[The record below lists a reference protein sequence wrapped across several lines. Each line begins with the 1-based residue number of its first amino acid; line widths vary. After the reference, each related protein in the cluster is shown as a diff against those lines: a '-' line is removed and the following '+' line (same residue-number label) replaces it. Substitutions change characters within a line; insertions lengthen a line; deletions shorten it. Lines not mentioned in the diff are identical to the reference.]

1 MRKHY
6 INKFG
11 QIAPIQEGEAG
22 NPRLQVRGGFMV
34 AIGATVAVA
43 LLLVFILKV

>member
-1 MRKHY
+1 VRKQR

-11 QIAPIQEGEAG
+11 QIAPIQEGEASI
-22 NPRLQVRGGFMV
+22 PRLQVRGGFMV
-34 AIGATVAVA
+34 AIGTTVAVA